1 MPARQRIVDVEI
13 EEAKRR
19 LRAESA
25 RLRRRIDA
33 DVASAR
39 GEAAGLVSWR
49 KYVARFRLATLAAA
63 LGVGLIASAGMS
75 PRRWSRWLGRRAVA
89 AAMASVQAGLFAELR
104 TLWNQDREGGERS

>member
-1 MPARQRIVDVEI
+1 MPARQRIVDVEL
-13 EEAKRR
+13 EATKRR
-19 LRAESA
+19 LRAELA

-39 GEAAGLVSWR
+39 GEVAGLVSWR
-49 KYVARFRLATLAAA
+49 KYVTRFPLASLAAA

-89 AAMASVQAGLFAELR
+89 AAMAGVQARLVAELR
-104 TLWNQDREGGERS
+104 ALWNQDREGGERS